1 MVETSRCAWRH
12 EDNLAPSTASI
23 NSSSCGR
30 VSFLRGAIRDFTI
43 TGNVSDPFV
52 TYATAP

>member
-52 TYATAP
+52 TYATAL